1 MLKEIEKKIRLYRAG
16 LFKKLFKSQRGQKR
30 HLEGMSSD
38 IKLITKDYGNH
49 VMTFDPFEW
58 IGSNLYYKDG
68 WQKNNTYDALDILN
82 NYSNNLKSKIVLDI
96 GANIGTQSVY
106 LALSKNFKKVIAI
119 EPDIFNFKLLRKNI
133 NDNNLSNI
141 ITPYNIAI
149 GESNNLMTL
158 FEDKNNRGAHSLI
171 SSNNHQKGYSVEVK
185 DLATF
190 IYDFNINIDDIG
202 FVWIDIEGMEPDVL
216 NTFTKTFNKLPF
228 IYTEYSPNLYNE
240 KKKHS
245 MLSFIHN
252 NYSDIFVF
260 TKKGAPK
267 TISFDELLLVDKQV
281 DILLIKK
288 Y

>member
-16 LFKKLFKSQRGQKR
+16 LFKKLFKSQKGQKR

-82 NYSNNLKSKIVLDI
+82 NYSKNLKSKIVLDI

-185 DLATF
+185 DIATF

-228 IYTEYSPNLYNE
+228 IYTEFSPNLYNE
-240 KKKHS
+240 KKKNS

-267 TISFDELLLVDKQV
+267 IISFDELVLVDKQV